1 MGGILKAMPPMLNSD
16 DGRNTVIRPLAYC
29 REVDIS
35 GFAVLM
41 QYPIIPVIF
50 VAHSPNLNVKRL
62 RN

>member
-1 MGGILKAMPPMLNSD
+1 MLNSD

-50 VAHSPNLNVKRL
+50 VAHSQNLNVKRL